1 MFIERLINQGNAP
14 LLEQTVR
21 FHAARHRLL
30 AENVANTSTPG
41 YRTKDLSVDKFRQ
54 MLRDRVDAKRVAP
67 PGTVGFD
74 DVGAEVERPAGGL
87 LFHDGN
93 NRSMEQLMSDS
104 AKNAMFHNMMVEMLR
119 KQFDSIESALRER
132 IA

>member
-21 FHAARHRLL
+21 FHAARHKLL
-30 AENVANTSTPG
+30 AENIANASTPG
-41 YRTKDLSVDKFRQ
+41 YRQKDLSVDTFRQ
-54 MLRDRVDAKRVAP
+54 MLRDRVDTKRVAP
-67 PGTVGFD
+67 PGTVTFD
-74 DVGAEVERPAGGL
+74 DVTAEVERPTRGV

-104 AKNAMFHNMMVEMLR
+104 AKNAMFHNLMVEMLR
-119 KQFDSIESALRER
+119 KQFGSIEAALQER
-132 IA
+132 VT